1 MKTAFLLSVLAFLA
15 IGNIHS
21 QDKDVEFARL
31 HTRKLILKGQA
42 VPSIYCVAFTQANN
56 SIHPDYTRLQN
67 ELEKVMADSLSKMAN
82 YNKALDKF
90 NDIALIKDKVIE
102 FNTSDKPF
110 GNKVSLLKDA
120 QILASKHGMTDLFY
134 SDNEINKSMKAGFLL
149 LTLNPAD
156 MEAHL
161 NKILA
166 RLDKVTAPERPSFLS
181 SSELREKLSQV
192 KISNGSML
200 QGDLVGPEELIGRF
214 SIINSYYVLH
224 TPANGFSKN
233 QLVSKKMVSDAG
245 IAKKHYFPQEKTL
258 IQNKLTKEMYLVDTS
273 FINQFSIQNERFL

>member
-1 MKTAFLLSVLAFLA
+1 
-15 IGNIHS
+15 
-21 QDKDVEFARL
+21 
-31 HTRKLILKGQA
+31 
-42 VPSIYCVAFTQANN
+42 
-56 SIHPDYTRLQN
+56 
-67 ELEKVMADSLSKMAN
+67 
-82 YNKALDKF
+82 YNKALNKF
-90 NDIALIKDKVIE
+90 NDITFIREKIIE
-102 FNTSDKPF
+102 FKTSDKLF

-149 LTLNPAD
+149 LTLHPAD

-200 QGDLVGPEELIGRF
+200 QGDLVGPEELI
-214 SIINSYYVLH
+214 
-224 TPANGFSKN
+224 
-233 QLVSKKMVSDAG
+233 
-245 IAKKHYFPQEKTL
+245 
-258 IQNKLTKEMYLVDTS
+258 
-273 FINQFSIQNERFL
+273 